1 MRDDAEGE
9 GDVVQG
15 KLPKLSPHRD
25 DVVWQPG
32 EQEHSNHKQHGLCC
46 LEKTRSQV
54 KMVSVIKR
62 VCGMI

>member
-15 KLPKLSPHRD
+15 KLPKLCPHRD

-32 EQEHSNHKQHGLCC
+32 EQEHGHHEKHRLRC
-46 LEKTRSQV
+46 LEKARPR
-54 KMVSVIKR
+54 IKWPQ
-62 VCGMI
+62 